1 MPTEIGKAYVQII
14 PSAKGIKGSVS
25 RILKPESKSAGEDSG
40 ASLGSGLLGTFAKLA
55 IGAKVGQVLASG
67 IKSSVMEGGKLQQSL
82 GGIDT
87 LFNTKFSKA
96 ADVVKKYARE
106 SFRTTGLSANSYMEN
121 VTSFSASLIS
131 SLGGNTKKAAEVA
144 NMAMVDMADNS
155 NKMGTSMQDI
165 QNAYQGFAKQNYT
178 MLDNLKLGYGGTKT
192 EMERLLANAQK
203 ITGVKYD
210 INNLN
215 DVFSAIHVIQKE
227 LKISGVAADEAKT
240 TLSGSFASMKA
251 SAQDFLGNLSL
262 GENIGPSL
270 KNLGSTTKTFL
281 MGNLLP
287 MIGNVFKQIP
297 NVASEGF
304 NLLAQKFT
312 IFKKLGELLSPAM
325 EKFKS
330 AFDGLMEKMQPFIS
344 AVGNVLKPI
353 LEGIA
358 LIIGKVLSE
367 AITILAN
374 NFNVLGLILQVLT
387 PIFNFLGDVFNK
399 ILGFVEPIIFKIT
412 EFTSNLLDN
421 KVVMEAFGQAFNT
434 IWTAIQ
440 SLMTVVWEV
449 IGVVIGDIKNWF
461 KSMGVDGN
469 TLKSIM
475 DFAWQG
481 IMQAISVAKDIIAG
495 AIGIIAS
502 VFTFLG
508 NHSGVLKSVLLAVWT
523 VIKTAI
529 KIAAGIIVAVV
540 KTIIAIFDGLKIG
553 ANLLLAAI
561 KNVWIRIVAS
571 IHIAKTNISGII
583 ESIKGIFRSLGN
595 INLFSIGKAIING
608 FLRGLK
614 AAFGAVKNFVGGI
627 AGWIK
632 NHKGPISYD
641 RKLLIPAGNAIIG
654 GLNKSMIN
662 SFKDVKAN
670 VLSMAGEIYDGFDI
684 KVKPINLS
692 PDISDL
698 DKNILDKKLDSNLD
712 FNAYSEYKANRDS
725 KLESMLLEILSLLKI
740 LSDKDDDVY
749 IDGEKV
755 SVMLGRKIDEYKKK
769 KDLYENRRMGVVI

>member
-14 PSAKGIKGSVS
+14 PSARGIKGSIS
-25 RILKPESKSAGEDSG
+25 KILKPESSSAGEDSG
-40 ASLGSGLLGTFAKLA
+40 SSLGRNLLGTFTKLA
-55 IGAKVGQVLASG
+55 IGAKVGQALASG
-67 IKSSVMEGGKLQQSL
+67 IKSSVLEGGKLQQSI
-82 GGIDT
+82 GGIET
-87 LFNTKFSKA
+87 LFDTKFSKG
-96 ADVVKKYARE
+96 ADIVKKYAQE
-106 SFRTTGLSANSYMEN
+106 SFKTTGLSANSYMEN

-131 SLGGNTKKAAEVA
+131 SLGGDTKKAADIA

-192 EMERLLANAQK
+192 EMERLLSDAEK

-210 INNLN
+210 INNLS
-215 DVFSAIHVIQKE
+215 DVYQAIHAIQGK
-227 LKISGVAADEAKT
+227 LNIEAEQ

-251 SAQDFLGNLSL
+251 SAQDFLGNLAL

-270 KNLGSTTKTFL
+270 MNLATTTNTFL
-281 MGNLLP
+281 TGNLLP
-287 MIGNVFKQIP
+287 MIGNIFKQLP

-304 NLLAQKFT
+304 NLLAEKFT

-330 AFDGLMEKMQPFIS
+330 AFDGLVEKMQPFID

-353 LEGIA
+353 LEGVA
-358 LIIGKVLSE
+358 LVIGKVLSE
-367 AITILAN
+367 GITILSNA
-374 NFNVLGLILQVLT
+374 FNGLGLVIQVLT
-387 PIFNFLGDVFNK
+387 PLFNFLGDVFNK
-399 ILGFVEPIIFKIT
+399 ILGFIEPIIFKLT
-412 EFTSNLLDN
+412 EFTTNLLDN
-421 KVVMEAFGQAFNT
+421 KTIMEALGQTFNVV
-434 IWTAIQ
+434 WTAIQ

-461 KSMGVDGN
+461 NSMGVDGN

-475 DFAWQG
+475 DIVWQG
-481 IMQAISVAKDIIAG
+481 IMQAISFAKDIIAG
-495 AIGIIAS
+495 AIGIIAN

-508 NHSGVLKSVLLAVWT
+508 NHSGVLKTILLAVWSA
-523 VIKTAI
+523 IKTAI
-529 KIAAGIIVAVV
+529 KFAAGIIVGVV
-540 KTIIAIFDGLKIG
+540 KTIITIWNGLKTAGNILLG
-553 ANLLLAAI
+553 ALRGAWNGIVSAI
-561 KNVWIRIVAS
+561 S
-571 IHIAKTNISGII
+571 SAKARISGII
-583 ESIKGIFRSLGN
+583 DRIKGIFNSLGS
-595 INLFSIGKAIING
+595 INLFSAGKAVING
-608 FLRGLK
+608 FLKGLK
-614 AAFGAVKNFVGGI
+614 HAFKSVKDFVLGIPGWIVKN
-627 AGWIK
+627 
-632 NHKGPISYD
+632 KGPISYD

-654 GLNKSMIN
+654 GLNKSMIE
-662 SFKDVKAN
+662 SFKDVKSN

-684 KVKPINLS
+684 KVKPLNLS

-698 DKNILDKKLDSNLD
+698 NKNILDNNLNSKLD

-740 LSDKDDDVY
+740 LTDKDDDVY

>member
-14 PSAKGIKGSVS
+14 PSARGIKGSITK
-25 RILKPESKSAGEDSG
+25 ILKPESSSAGEDSG
-40 ASLGSGLLGTFAKLA
+40 ASLGRNLLGTFTKLA
-55 IGAKVGQVLASG
+55 IGAKVGQALASG
-67 IKSSVMEGGKLQQSL
+67 IKSSVLEGGKLEQSI
-82 GGIDT
+82 GGINT
-87 LFNTKFSKA
+87 LFKGS
-96 ADVVKKYARE
+96 ADIVKGYAKNAYRDAQI
-106 SFRTTGLSANSYMEN
+106 SSNQYMEQ
-121 VTSFSASLIS
+121 VTSFSASLLQ
-131 SLGGNTKKAAEVA
+131 SLGGDTQKAAKSA
-144 NMAMVDMADNS
+144 DMAIKDMADNS
-155 NKMGTSMQDI
+155 AKMGTNISSIQD
-165 QNAYQGFAKQNYT
+165 AYQGFAKQNYT

-192 EMERLLANAQK
+192 EMERLLANAEK

-215 DVFSAIHVIQKE
+215 DVFNAIHAIQGE

-240 TLSGSFASMKA
+240 TLSGSFAAMKA
-251 SAQDFLGNLSL
+251 SAQDFAGNLAL

-270 KNLGSTTKTFL
+270 MNLATTTNTFL
-281 MGNLLP
+281 TGNLIP
-287 MIGNVFKQIP
+287 MIGNIFKQIP
-297 NVASEGF
+297 NIASEGF
-304 NLLAQKFT
+304 NLLAEKFT

-325 EKFKS
+325 EKFKT
-330 AFDGLMEKMQPFIS
+330 AFDGLVEKMQPFID

-353 LEGIA
+353 LEGVA
-358 LIIGKVLSE
+358 LVIGKVLSE
-367 AITILAN
+367 GITILSNA
-374 NFNVLGLILQVLT
+374 FNGLGLVIQVLT
-387 PIFNFLGDVFNK
+387 PLFNFLGDVFNK
-399 ILGFVEPIIFKIT
+399 ILGFVEPIIFKLT
-412 EFTSNLLDN
+412 EFTTNLLDN
-421 KVVMEAFGQAFNT
+421 KTIMEALGQTFNVV
-434 IWTAIQ
+434 WTAIQ

-461 KSMGVDGN
+461 NSMGVDGN

-475 DFAWQG
+475 DIVWQG

-495 AIGIIAS
+495 AIKIIGS

-508 NHSGVLKSVLLAVWT
+508 NNSGVLKTILLTAWS

-529 KIAAGIIVAVV
+529 KIAAGIIVGVV
-540 KTIIAIFDGLKIG
+540 KSIVAIFNGLKTAGNILLG
-553 ANLLLAAI
+553 ALRGAWNGIVSAI
-561 KNVWIRIVAS
+561 S
-571 IHIAKTNISGII
+571 GAKARISGII
-583 ESIKGIFRSLGN
+583 NNIKSIFNSLRN
-595 INLFSIGKAIING
+595 INLFSVGKAIING

-614 AAFGAVKNFVGGI
+614 AAFGAVKSFVGGI

-632 NHKGPISYD
+632 SHKGPISYD

-662 SFKDVKAN
+662 SFKDVKSN
-670 VLSMAGEIYDGFDI
+670 VLSMASEIYDGFDI
-684 KVKPINLS
+684 NVKPINLS
-692 PDISDL
+692 PDISGL
-698 DKNILDKKLDSNLD
+698 DKNILNNNLNSKLD

-740 LSDKDDDVY
+740 LTDKDDDVY

>member
-25 RILKPESKSAGEDSG
+25 RILKPESSSAGEESG
-40 ASLGSGLLGTFAKLA
+40 AGFGSNLLGAFTKLA
-55 IGAKVGQVLASG
+55 IAAKIGQTLVSG
-67 IKSSVMEGGKLQQSL
+67 IKSSVMEGGKLQQSI
-82 GGIDT
+82 GGIET
-87 LFNTKFSKA
+87 LFDTQFSKG
-96 ADVVKKYARE
+96 ADIVKKYAQQ
-106 SFRTTGLSANSYMEN
+106 SFKTTGLSANSYMEN

-131 SLGGNTKKAAEVA
+131 SLGGDTKKAADIA

-155 NKMGTSMQDI
+155 NKMGTNMQDI

-192 EMERLLANAQK
+192 EMERLLADAQK

-210 INNLN
+210 INNLS
-215 DVFSAIHVIQKE
+215 DVYQAIHAIQGKLNITGTTAKE
-227 LKISGVAADEAKT
+227 AEQ
-240 TLSGSFASMKA
+240 TLSGSFSSMKA
-251 SAQDFLGNLSL
+251 SAQDFLGNLAL

-270 KNLGSTTKTFL
+270 RNLGSTTKTFL
-281 MGNLLP
+281 LGNLLP
-287 MIGNVFKQIP
+287 MVGNIFKQLP

-304 NLLAQKFT
+304 NLLAEKFT

-330 AFDGLMEKMQPFIS
+330 AFDGLMEKMQPFIV

-353 LEGIA
+353 LEGVA
-358 LIIGKVLSE
+358 LVIGKVLSE
-367 AITILAN
+367 GITILAN
-374 NFNVLGLILQVLT
+374 S
-387 PIFNFLGDVFNK
+387 FNFLGVIVEALTPVFNFLGEVFNK
-399 ILGFVEPIIFKIT
+399 ILGFVEPIIFKLT
-412 EFTSNLLDN
+412 EFTTHLLDN
-421 KVVMEAFGQAFNT
+421 KTIMEALGQTFNVV
-434 IWTAIQ
+434 WTAIQ

-461 KSMGVDGN
+461 NSMGVDGN
-469 TLKSIM
+469 TLKTIM
-475 DFAWQG
+475 DIVWQG

-495 AIGIIAS
+495 AIKVIAS

-508 NHSGVLKSVLLAVWT
+508 NHSVFLKTILLAVWSA
-523 VIKTAI
+523 IKTAI
-529 KIAAGIIVAVV
+529 KIAAGIIVGVV
-540 KTIIAIFDGLKIG
+540 KTIVAIFNGLITAGNFLLGALKIAWNG
-553 ANLLLAAI
+553 IISAI
-561 KNVWIRIVAS
+561 S
-571 IHIAKTNISGII
+571 SAKTRISGII
-583 ESIKGIFRSLGN
+583 ESIKGIFKSLGN

-684 KVKPINLS
+684 NVKPINLS
-692 PDISDL
+692 PDISGL

-725 KLESMLLEILSLLKI
+725 KLENMLLDILSLLKI
-740 LSDKDDDVY
+740 LSEKDDDVY